1 MPTTSP
7 DLHASLPP
15 LVESPERERDSP
27 TTSSSSSSFSSLFDS
42 LRVSAGNR
50 MDEQHGGQRR
60 ESSGSSTSWDSRADS
75 SSRKGS
81 GESLHFPEPRR
92 PSATTWNSSDSER
105 TVSEVQTPDQS
116 ADILRQ
122 YRPFNSSSPASS
134 VTSSAPS
141 KGEMTPRAELP
152 QPVWP
157 LTAASPRK
165 SGKAKQTEGEG
176 KGEGKGEGVGFATNP
191 SLSEGGPVR
200 SASLNRAGSWR
211 RKHASY

>member
-1 MPTTSP
+1 M
-7 DLHASLPP
+7 
-15 LVESPERERDSP
+15 DS
-27 TTSSSSSSFSSLFDS
+27 
-42 LRVSAGNR
+42 
-50 MDEQHGGQRR
+50 QHVGQRR

-75 SSRKGS
+75 SSRKSS
-81 GESLHFPEPRR
+81 GDSLDDAGPERR

-116 ADILRQ
+116 ADILRE
-122 YRPFNSSSPASS
+122 YRPCNSSSPASS

-157 LTAASPRK
+157 LTTASRRT
-165 SGKAKQTEGEG
+165 KQAEGEG
-176 KGEGKGEGVGFATNP
+176 GVGPTNP
-191 SLSEGGPVR
+191 TLSEAVPSR

-211 RKHASY
+211 RKHAR